1 MYNDKKKNILCDSEN
16 NEKGLPDTLLKKG
29 RIYINYLLKI
39 NHTIQS
45 DDYPNKL
52 LSRIEQK
59 D

>member
-29 RIYINYLLKI
+29 GFILYYLLKI

-45 DDYPNKL
+45 DDYPNQA
-52 LSRIEQK
+52 IE
-59 D
+59 